1 MKEIIAI
8 FFSIISL
15 FTEPIEANIKG
26 IILPHH
32 DLAKEI
38 FHVSLSR
45 LKEAQ
50 LPSTVVIYGT
60 NHYFPESQTF
70 TTTQIVKSKY
80 NLDNVLVDDDRV
92 KKEHSIQTVTPYLNE
107 YFPNINIIPIIVSS
121 RYEMNELDDMS
132 KNLIKILPKDT
143 LYVASVD
150 FSHNSTVQVGLEK
163 NKESI
168 DAISKFEYQKVL
180 DYHDDHVDSPV
191 AISLFMKTMENSEAR
206 IWETWI
212 SSHGGI
218 ITNTPVLNGT
228 SYVVGVFKQR

>member
-8 FFSIISL
+8 FFSIVSL
-15 FTEPIEANIKG
+15 FTEATETSIKG

-38 FHVSLSR
+38 FHISLAR
-45 LKEAQ
+45 LKESQ
-50 LPSTVVIYGT
+50 VPSTVVIYGT

-80 NLDNVLVDDDRV
+80 NLDNVLVDDERV
-92 KKEHSIQTVTPYLNE
+92 QKEHSIQTLTPYLNQ
-107 YFPNINIIPIIVSS
+107 YFPNTNIIPIIVSS
-121 RYEMNELDDMS
+121 RYEMNGLDDMS
-132 KNLIKILPKDT
+132 KNLIKILPSDT
-143 LYVASVD
+143 LYIASVD
-150 FSHNSTVQVGLEK
+150 FSHNSTVESGLEK

-168 DAISKFEYQKVL
+168 EAISKFEYQKVL

-191 AISLFMKTMENSEAR
+191 AISLFMKTMENLDAR
-206 IWETWI
+206 IWETWT

-228 SYVVGVFKQR
+228 SYVVGVFKQK